1 MKSLKI
7 AAILVALP
15 FAASAQ
21 DAAKVDPHH
30 YKVLLDNP
38 AVRVLKVNYGP
49 GEKSPMHSH
58 PDAVLV
64 ALADGKARFTMP
76 DGKTEDRELVSEG
89 ALYTPAFTHA
99 PTNIGTGRIEAIL
112 VEIKPKTGPAAALPA
127 SRPGMVTKTL
137 AEGAGAVVSRT
148 TIAADFHEA
157 AGSTHEFDQ
166 IVIALGPG
174 DLMLAVEGQP
184 TVNKWKRGDFHFIGH
199 GMKHE
204 AKNGTGKPVDV
215 VIIALK

>member
-7 AAILVALP
+7 AAILAAVP
-15 FAASAQ
+15 FVASAQ
-21 DAAKVDPHH
+21 GAAKVDAHH
-30 YKVLLDNP
+30 YKVLADNA
-38 AVRVLKVNYGP
+38 AVRVLRVSYGP

-76 DGKTEDRELVSEG
+76 DGKSEDRELVADG

-99 PTNIGTGRIEAIL
+99 PTNIGTGRIEGIL
-112 VEIKPKTGPAAALPA
+112 VEIKPKTGPAVALPP
-127 SRPGMVTKTL
+127 SRPGMVIKTL
-137 AEGAGAVVSRT
+137 AEGSGAVVNRT
-148 TIAADFHEA
+148 TLAADFHEA

-166 IVIALGPG
+166 LVIALGPG
-174 DLMLAVEGQP
+174 DIMLAVDGQP

-199 GMKHE
+199 GVKHE
-204 AKNGTGKPVDV
+204 AKNNTGKPTDV
-215 VIIALK
+215 VIILLK

>member
-21 DAAKVDPHH
+21 DAAKVDPKH

-38 AVRVLKVNYGP
+38 AVRVIRVSYGV
-49 GEKSPMHSH
+49 GEKSPMHAH

-76 DGKTEDRELVSEG
+76 DGKTEDRELVADG
-89 ALYTPAFTHA
+89 ALYTPAFTHSPA
-99 PTNIGTGRIEAIL
+99 NIGTGRVEGIL
-112 VEIKPKTGPAAALPA
+112 VEIKPKTGPAATLPP

-137 AEGAGAVVSRT
+137 AEGSGAVVNRT
-148 TIAADFHEA
+148 TLAADFHEA

-174 DLMLAVEGQP
+174 DITLAIEGQP
-184 TVNKWKRGDFHFIGH
+184 TVNKWKRGDFHFVGH
-199 GMKHE
+199 GVKHE
-204 AKNGTGKPVDV
+204 AKNNSGKPVDV